1 STAPKKFG
9 GPTDGPGALTQDII
23 NLPLAID
30 STPVSRYDYQDDIF
44 RTGYG
49 TDNNISITGGQ
60 DKTRYFASLNYNSNQ
75 GIVRGTDNKR
85 FGFRLNI

>member
-1 STAPKKFG
+1 
-9 GPTDGPGALTQDII
+9 
-23 NLPLAID
+23 
-30 STPVSRYDYQDDIF
+30 QDDIF

-85 FGFRLNI
+85 FGFRLNIDNTVSKWFSWNAGINYTNNATNEKPDG